1 MKDHLRFAVAYW
13 HTFQARGDD
22 PFGVGTAIR
31 PWDNITDD
39 MDLAIAKV
47 DANFEF
53 CEKLGV
59 PFFCFHDRDIA
70 PEGRTL
76 SETNKRL
83 DKVVAKIKE
92 RMKDSDV
99 KLLWGTT
106 NAFGHPRFVHGAAT
120 SCQADVFAYAAS
132 QVKKPW
138 R

>member
-1 MKDHLRFAVAYW
+1 MVKHMKDHLRFAVAYW

-59 PFFCFHDRDIA
+59 PFFCFHDGDIA

-76 SETNKRL
+76 SETNKRNL
-83 DKVVAKIKE
+83 DKVVAKIKDE
-92 RMKDSDV
+92 
-99 KLLWGTT
+99 
-106 NAFGHPRFVHGAAT
+106 
-120 SCQADVFAYAAS
+120 
-132 QVKKPW
+132 
-138 R
+138 